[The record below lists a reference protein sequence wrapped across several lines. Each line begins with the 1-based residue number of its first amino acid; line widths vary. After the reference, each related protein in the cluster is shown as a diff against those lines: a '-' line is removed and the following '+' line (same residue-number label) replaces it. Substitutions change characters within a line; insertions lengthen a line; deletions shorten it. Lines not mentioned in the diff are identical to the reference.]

1 MLSKGQRKNIKYY
14 STTKRDHGPKDFGTK
29 IQSSDTQYFVQDVS
43 VEK

>member
-14 STTKRDHGPKDFGTK
+14 STKKNHGPKDFGTK